1 MELTS
6 FPALNASLN
15 AATALLLVTGWFLI
29 KANRREAHRWT
40 MVSAFLCSAVFL
52 ACYLYYHFHVGSVRF
67 RGQGWIRPAYFTI
80 LLSHTILAVLVL
92 PVILRT
98 LFLAAKG
105 RFEEHRR
112 AARWALPI
120 WLYVSVTGVIVY
132 WMVYRLYGGAQPPD
146 AHL

>member
-15 AATALLLVTGWFLI
+15 ATTSVLLVSGWVLI
-29 KANRREAHRWT
+29 KKNRREAHRWT
-40 MVSAFLCSAVFL
+40 MVAAFLCSALFL

-67 RGQGWIRPAYFTI
+67 QKTGWIRPVYFTI
-80 LLSHTILAVLVL
+80 LLTHTILAVLVL

-98 LFLAAKG
+98 LYLAAKE

-112 AARWALPI
+112 AARWAFPI
-120 WLYVSVTGVIVY
+120 WLYVSLTGVTVY
-132 WMVYRLYGGAQPPD
+132 WMLYRL
-146 AHL
+146 